1 MAKPSFL
8 DSDGND
14 IFANVKSYWDSDNE
28 YSRHEGINFFD
39 SVRASKLSNPSG
51 AAVTIADNLTVN
63 GSLTDG
69 TATLGSG
76 SLTGAVNLTA
86 SGTVTGSSLV
96 GSHAST
102 SSSYSPAV
110 PANWSSGAPSNVASA
125 LDKIA
130 AAIVALG
137 GTL

>member
-14 IFANVKSYWDSDNE
+14 IFADVKSYWDSDNG

-63 GSLTDG
+63 G
-69 TATLGSG
+69 
-76 SLTGAVNLTA
+76 
-86 SGTVTGSSLV
+86 TVTGNSLS
-96 GSHAST
+96 GSH
-102 SSSYSPAV
+102 SSSSSTYSPAV
-110 PANWSSGAPSNVASA
+110 PANWSSGAPSNVKSA